1 MNTVRK
7 TNVKM
12 NILNVPCDIVS
23 DTIMVFQ
30 VEDQVLCLLKS
41 HVSYLF
47 WPAFVKKH
55 ANKFKKWEV
64 KILGKF

>member
-1 MNTVRK
+1 MDQCYKMNTVRK

-30 VEDQVLCLLKS
+30 VEDQVLCLLNM
-41 HVSYLF
+41 HVSYLI
-47 WPAFVKKH
+47 WPASAK
-55 ANKFKKWEV
+55 NL
-64 KILGKF
+64 KIR